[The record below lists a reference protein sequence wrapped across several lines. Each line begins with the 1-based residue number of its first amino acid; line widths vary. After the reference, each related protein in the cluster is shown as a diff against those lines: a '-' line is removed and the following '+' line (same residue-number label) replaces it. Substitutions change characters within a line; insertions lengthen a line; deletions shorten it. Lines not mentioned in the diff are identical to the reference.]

1 MSLKLYT
8 SQVCPFAHR
17 CRLMLAWKGLQSER
31 MEIDLAAMPDWYRQ
45 LSPNQKVPLLDHDGQ
60 LIWESAIINEYLD
73 DAFEDD
79 HLLRS
84 PLQRARARL
93 VIERVGSQL
102 IPAFYRLLREPAPES
117 FEAIQQAVEALPADM
132 DASGPFWLGPR
143 ASLADLAV
151 YPWIERWGVLEHYR
165 NLEVNWPGRVLEWRQ
180 AMSEHP
186 AVLAEARP
194 GEFYVPGYAR
204 YANP

>member
-1 MSLKLYT
+1 
-8 SQVCPFAHR
+8 
-17 CRLMLAWKGLQSER
+17 MLAWKGLQSER
-31 MEIDLAAMPDWYRQ
+31 MEIDLAAMPDWYRR

-117 FEAIQQAVEALPADM
+117 FQAIQQAVEDLPTDM

-165 NLEVNWPGRVLEWRQ
+165 NLEVTWPGRVLEWRQ
-180 AMSEHP
+180 AMSQHP